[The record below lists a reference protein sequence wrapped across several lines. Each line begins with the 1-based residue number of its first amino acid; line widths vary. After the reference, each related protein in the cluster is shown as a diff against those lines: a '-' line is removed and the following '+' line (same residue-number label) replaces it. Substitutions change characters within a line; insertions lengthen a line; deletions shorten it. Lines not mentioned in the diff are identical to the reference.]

1 MEFVVKRP
9 ERRFEIR
16 ESESTPR
23 GPRART
29 LVTFRELT
37 DEVLDVA
44 AERSRGSL
52 DRARLKA
59 RAIAL
64 GAEVG
69 PSVMQLAAHQLIT
82 AHARGERLP
91 VAVRDLLQHVLDVE
105 ASATAHDE
113 PTDHLASMLQWIGA
127 TEDDRAIALADLLEL
142 ADALPAPR
150 RGALR
155 YPRFEPR

>member
-1 MEFVVKRP
+1 MAFVVKRP
-9 ERRFEIR
+9 EQRFEIR

-29 LVTFRELT
+29 LVSFRELT
-37 DEVLDVA
+37 EEVLDTA
-44 AERSRGSL
+44 AARSRGAL

-64 GAEVG
+64 GAAVG
-69 PSVMQLAAHQLIT
+69 PPIMQTAAHQVIT
-82 AHARGERLP
+82 AHGRGERLP
-91 VAVRDLLQHVLDVE
+91 VAVRALLQHVLD
-105 ASATAHDE
+105 ADGGADGE
-113 PTDHLASMLQWIGA
+113 PTDHLVAMLPWMGAS
-127 TEDDRAIALADLLEL
+127 EDDRAAALADLLGL